1 MDLRTKRVE
10 KDKRKGYR
18 QIEGSQTNRETN
30 KDNTWTEKERGYRQR
45 HERSKGIEKEKRKG
59 HSEKVSRRGS

>member
-30 KDNTWTEKERGYRQR
+30 KDNTWTEKDRGYRLRHGCRQR
-45 HERSKGIEKEKRKG
+45 NT
-59 HSEKVSRRGS
+59 